1 MPSHAQIASAR
12 VSIKRTNE
20 EEQAATV
27 LTTFKESAGTLP
39 WTQQEKEDYQK
50 FFFFFFFLKSLNPVF
65 ANRHG
70 RGADTYPDLRC

>member
-1 MPSHAQIASAR
+1 MPSHAQIASPQ

-39 WTQQEKEDYQK
+39 WTKQEKEDY
-50 FFFFFFFLKSLNPVF
+50 
-65 ANRHG
+65 
-70 RGADTYPDLRC
+70 